1 VDAARLLDTCG
12 SARHVAPRADVIG
25 GYFDDVPGI
34 VLPDTLAMLAEPAAD
49 GATWVL
55 SIERR
60 ERMRAR
66 LGQVVFD
73 AAA

>member
-1 VDAARLLDTCG
+1 
-12 SARHVAPRADVIG
+12 
-25 GYFDDVPGI
+25 
-34 VLPDTLAMLAEPAAD
+34 MLAEPAAD